1 VEVRRSLGNH
11 LAASSIPQRRIFLD
25 AAVLAGGGEFE
36 RILIHE
42 LFHFSWVRLSNEKRR
57 AWEQLLAREI
67 AAGARGELG
76 WSAERRKDRLT
87 QWDLDLR
94 TPGWRRYACES
105 YCDTAAWVFAGLAA
119 HEEFTLAARA
129 RRARTAWFLREV
141 RRDTLRV

>member
-11 LAASSIPQRRIFLD
+11 LAASSIPGRRILLD
-25 AAVLAGGGEFE
+25 ASVLAGPGEFE

-67 AAGARGELG
+67 EAGATGELG
-76 WSAERRKDRLT
+76 WSAEWRKDKLT
-87 QWDLDLR
+87 RRDVDLR

-105 YCDTAAWVFAGLAA
+105 YCDTAAWVFAGLAE
-119 HEEFTLAARA
+119 HEEFTLAVRA
-129 RRARTAWFLREV
+129 RRARSAWFLREV